1 MEVLLANGEK
11 TPSNGGAQVKQAI
24 LAATGRPQRPSVR
37 CSHTPP
43 KSFQPGEA
51 VAITLSFAHVET
63 RERPSA
69 IRLRYRRVNQAER
82 WQAVD
87 MERSRE
93 GYSAAIPGTYS
104 KSPYAL
110 QYYFELRRDPNVAWL
125 YPGFDA
131 NLANQPY
138 FVVAS

>member
-1 MEVLLANGEK
+1 MEALLSNGA
-11 TPSNGGAQVKQAI
+11 TPSDDGAQVKQAI

-51 VAITLSFAHVET
+51 VAITLSFAHLET
-63 RERPSA
+63 RERPST
-69 IRLRYRRVNQAER
+69 IRLRYRQVNQAER

-93 GYSAAIPGTYS
+93 GYSASIPGTYS

-110 QYYFELRRDPNVAWL
+110 QYYFELRGDPNVAWL

-131 NLANQPY
+131 NFANQPY
-138 FVVAS
+138 FVVAG

>member
-1 MEVLLANGEK
+1 
-11 TPSNGGAQVKQAI
+11 VKQAI

-51 VAITLSFAHVET
+51 VAITLSFADLES

-69 IRLRYRRVNQAER
+69 IRLRYRQVNQAER
-82 WQAVD
+82 WQAID
-87 MERSRE
+87 MERSPD

-110 QYYFELRRDPNVAWL
+110 QYYFEFLRDPHLAWL

-138 FVVAS
+138 FVIGMA